1 MSGVRDTAR
10 VLLAGLSPSAP
21 SWRRASFIAALGIVG
36 VLSLLAS
43 TIVPADVATE
53 AGIPETTLR
62 LLLLIQPLV
71 LVAGASILGDR
82 LTATTWLQAPFIS
95 RSRSVSVT
103 SAFIAAVVGALIVGT
118 TLVGYNW
125 ITTEVAPLTLV
136 SGTSLSPV
144 TAILYGGITEEV
156 LIRWGLMG
164 FLVWL
169 GMKVIRRPRGE
180 RPPTSIIASA
190 TVGSAVVFA
199 LLHLPA
205 LLTLGDPSALV
216 IWAAMGANIVAG
228 VTFGVIFAA
237 RGLESAM
244 GAHAGAH
251 VVAGILTAILP
262 FT

>member
-1 MSGVRDTAR
+1 MLPS
-10 VLLAGLSPSAP
+10 GLSPSAP

-43 TIVPADVATE
+43 TIVPADVAAE

-71 LVAGASILGDR
+71 LVVGASILGDR
-82 LTATTWLQAPFIS
+82 LTATTWLQTPFIS
-95 RSRSVSVT
+95 RSHTVSVT
-103 SAFIAAVVGALIVGT
+103 SAFVAAVVGALIVGT

-156 LIRWGLMG
+156 LIRWGLMS

-180 RPPTSIIASA
+180 RPSTSIIASA

-205 LLTLGDPSALV
+205 LLTLSDPSALV
-216 IWAAMGANIVAG
+216 VWAAMGANVVAG
-228 VTFGVIFAA
+228 VTFGVVFAA